1 MNKSIKLSIT
11 TTIFPN
17 QTWIL
22 FSTCKVKKLLSNKI
36 RRIFTT
42 LNKYR
47 NKNNSLFNIKIK
59 DSHNLTLYNNKIKI
73 ENKQILLVRMKTIF
87 LIQWKESLLLI
98 IHMKI
103 PWFQRVFNHRK
114 RISNLFNDKPYRI
127 RIFKVIN

>member
-17 QTWIL
+17 LTWIL

-36 RRIFTT
+36 RKIFTT

-59 DSHNLTLYNNKIKI
+59 DSQNLTLYNNKIKI
-73 ENKQILLVRMKTIF
+73 ENKQIL
-87 LIQWKESLLLI
+87 
-98 IHMKI
+98 
-103 PWFQRVFNHRK
+103 
-114 RISNLFNDKPYRI
+114 
-127 RIFKVIN
+127 